1 MLAVIGVGVL
11 RLLRNKR
18 LTPPIMTRFDD
29 VNKKVQK
36 GATLS
41 TALQFGKVISTSDDW
56 GISIKFT
63 NETLTKN
70 QRETMLNNGL
80 MPMTSPNSWILFF
93 AVVCHFSTNSNSS
106 IAETTDF
113 K

>member
-41 TALQFGKVISTSDDW
+41 TALQ
-56 GISIKFT
+56 
-63 NETLTKN
+63 
-70 QRETMLNNGL
+70 L
-80 MPMTSPNSWILFF
+80 MPVTSPNSWILFF